1 MSLNWE
7 KATLVAASK
16 EITGSIAK
24 IYAEAAVE
32 LNPTSFGLYKE
43 GGTDV
48 IHQETATAITVPAG
62 SYFEGP
68 IARTKTDANV
78 VVVYHTGP
86 LTIN

>member
-32 LNPTSFGLYKE
+32 LGPTSFGLHVE
-43 GGTDV
+43 GGDDV
-48 IHQETATAITVPAG
+48 INQTTSTAITVPAG

-68 IARTKTDANV
+68 IVSTKTNANV
-78 VVVYHTGP
+78 VIVYHTGT
-86 LTIN
+86 LTVR

>member
-7 KATLVAASK
+7 KVTLVAASK

-24 IYAEAAVE
+24 IYAEAAVD

-43 GGTDV
+43 GGDDI

-62 SYFEGP
+62 SYFDGP
-68 IARTKTDANV
+68 IARTKTSAV
-78 VVVYHTGP
+78 VTVVYHTGP
-86 LTIN
+86 LIIK

>member
-32 LNPTSFGLYKE
+32 LGPTSFGLHVR
-43 GGTDV
+43 GGDDSINQT
-48 IHQETATAITVPAG
+48 TSTAITVPAG
-62 SYFEGP
+62 TYFEGP
-68 IARTKTDANV
+68 IVQTKTNANV
-78 VVVYHTGP
+78 VIVYHTGP
-86 LTIN
+86 LTVR

>member
-24 IYAEAAVE
+24 IYAEANGE
-32 LNPTSFGLYKE
+32 LNTTSFGLYKE

-68 IARTKTDANV
+68 IARTKTNANV